1 MLLAVIG
8 VFGGPSMAVFT
19 MGIFLPFINRKATL
33 IGFLVG
39 AGKLNLAYVPN
50 SSVFGSKE
58 SVHLNPH

>member
-1 MLLAVIG
+1 MLLAVVG

-19 MGIFLPFINRKATL
+19 MGIFLPFINRRATL

-50 SSVFGSKE
+50 
-58 SVHLNPH
+58 LYI